1 MKSKTRKTEQKEK
14 ATRPLVTKAKTSLVE
29 KEMNFGT
36 RFMIGL
42 VLGLV
47 AFFFFVNQLRPVG
60 TPDLVVGLIVW
71 AAILTAA
78 VMMLP
83 RSKQ

>member
-1 MKSKTRKTEQKEK
+1 
-14 ATRPLVTKAKTSLVE
+14 
-29 KEMNFGT
+29 MNFST